1 MMRERVEAILNG
13 ELWLA
18 ATVLLAVVVGPATAH
33 ASDTYHCDAAERE
46 AIVGAFKNR
55 KVAAYSNYED
65 EECRFSIDGAPVGSP
80 PLGVILS
87 GLDAIDRG
95 EMSGIIASDGVEL
108 LANVMMAA
116 APVSSAPSEVVDL
129 LEEFVDS
136 VIECFK
142 ALEAQEV
149 VGDVIVAENLLCR
162 VAVPTSEPFDLFP
175 AREAGRQGV
184 RVVGQQPQLQLA
196 VASDK
201 SEYFLFVPFTSQ

>member
-1 MMRERVEAILNG
+1 MRERVEAILNE

-18 ATVLLAVVVGPATAH
+18 AAVLLAALAGPATAH
-33 ASDTYHCDAAERE
+33 ASETYYCDAAERE
-46 AIVGAFKNR
+46 AIVGAFKTR
-55 KVAAYSNYED
+55 KVAAYLNYED
-65 EECRFSIDGAPVGSP
+65 AECRFSIDGAPVGSP
-80 PLGVILS
+80 PLEVILS
-87 GLDAIDRG
+87 GLDAIDGG

-136 VIECFK
+136 VTECFK

-149 VGDVIVAENLLCR
+149 VGDVIAAENLLCR
-162 VAVPTSEPFDLFP
+162 VAVPTGEPFDLFP
-175 AREAGRQGV
+175 AREAGRQGL

-196 VASDK
+196 VAFDN
-201 SEYFLFVPFTSQ
+201 SEYFLFVPVTSR